1 MQPLP
6 VVAMTI
12 LSVFGGAINLLQYRQ
27 NVQNRHASVL
37 TMQTYTLTDAR
48 NKHGEVFDK
57 AAIEPVL
64 LTKQSRP
71 SHVIISAESYQK
83 LINRLT
89 ELEDMLLAQAA
100 EAALNQSTMV
110 GSEAFTNAL
119 ERLANGKA

>member
-1 MQPLP
+1 MSKI
-6 VVAMTI
+6 VTI
-12 LSVFGGAINLLQYRQ
+12 
-27 NVQNRHASVL
+27 

-83 LINRLT
+83 LINRVE
-89 ELEDMLLAQAA
+89 ELEDMVFGQAA
-100 EAALNQSTMV
+100 EVALSQSKMIGT
-110 GSEAFTNAL
+110 EAFTSAL
-119 ERLANGKA
+119 EHLANGEA

>member
-1 MQPLP
+1 MSKI
-6 VVAMTI
+6 VTI
-12 LSVFGGAINLLQYRQ
+12 
-27 NVQNRHASVL
+27 

-83 LINRLT
+83 LINRLE
-89 ELEDMLLAQAA
+89 ELEDMVFGQAA
-100 EAALNQSTMV
+100 EVALSQSKMIGT
-110 GSEAFTNAL
+110 EAFTSAL
-119 ERLANGKA
+119 EHLANGEA